1 MNLWQYVQGRGATL
15 GFLTF
20 QHASLSF
27 QTVLVGTLI
36 AIAIAMAVYRLPV
49 AAALTMT
56 SSRVA
61 LTIPSLAL
69 LALLII
75 PLGLGVAPSFAML
88 AFFAA
93 MPVIGNAI
101 VGLRSVPASLIEA
114 ARGIG
119 LPRWRILLTV
129 ELPMAWPVILT
140 GIRVST
146 QMIVGVAAIVAYV
159 LGPGLGSLIFNGLSR
174 LGGANALEMA
184 LTGDV
189 VPAATAAEWGLVNRC
204 VPDDR
209 LDEEVA
215 DLLTRATRG
224 GRESKGLGKQAFY
237 AQVGRPQAD
246 AYTLAVEVMAAATQT
261 DDAREGIAAFLEKRT
276 PDFR

>member
-1 MNLWQYVQGRGATL
+1 MNLWGYIQGREPTL
-15 GFLTF
+15 AFLTY
-20 QHASLSF
+20 QHASLAF
-27 QTVLVGTLI
+27 QTVLVGTVVAVVVAVL
-36 AIAIAMAVYRLPV
+36 VYRFPLGS
-49 AAALTMT
+49 ALTLT

-69 LALLII
+69 LALLIV
-75 PLGLGVAPSFAML
+75 PFGLGVVPSFLML

-101 VGLRSVPASLIEA
+101 VGLRSVPESTVEA

-119 LPRWRILLTV
+119 MSRMRVLLTV

-159 LGPGLGSLIFNGLSR
+159 LGPGLGSLIFNGLAR

-184 LTGDV
+184 LTGTV
-189 VPAATAAEWGLVNRC
+189 LIVLIALVFDALL
-204 VPDDR
+204 VLLGR
-209 LDEEVA
+209 L
-215 DLLTRATRG
+215 TI
-224 GRESKGLGKQAFY
+224 SKGLS
-237 AQVGRPQAD
+237 
-246 AYTLAVEVMAAATQT
+246 
-261 DDAREGIAAFLEKRT
+261 
-276 PDFR
+276 

>member
-1 MNLWQYVQGRGATL
+1 MNLWSYVQGRGEVLA
-15 GFLTF
+15 FLTY
-20 QHASLSF
+20 QHASLAF

-36 AIAIAMAVYRLPV
+36 ALLIAVAVYRLPL
-49 AAALTMT
+49 AASLTLT

-69 LALLII
+69 LALLLV
-75 PLGLGVAPSFAML
+75 PFGLGVVPSFLML
-88 AFFAA
+88 TFFAA
-93 MPVIGNAI
+93 LPVIGNAI
-101 VGLRSVPASLIEA
+101 VGLRAVPATVVES

-129 ELPMAWPVILT
+129 EFPIAWPVILT

-184 LTGDV
+184 LTGTLLIVAIALVFDALLV
-189 VPAATAAEWGLVNRC
+189 LLGRLTIAEGL
-204 VPDDR
+204 
-209 LDEEVA
+209 
-215 DLLTRATRG
+215 
-224 GRESKGLGKQAFY
+224 S
-237 AQVGRPQAD
+237 
-246 AYTLAVEVMAAATQT
+246 
-261 DDAREGIAAFLEKRT
+261 
-276 PDFR
+276 

>member
-1 MNLWQYVQGRGATL
+1 MNLWDYLQGRGEFLA
-15 GFLTF
+15 FLTY
-20 QHASLSF
+20 QHASLAF
-27 QTVLVGTLI
+27 QTVLVGTLV
-36 AIAIAMAVYRLPV
+36 AIAIAVAVHRLPL
-49 AAALTMT
+49 ASALTLT

-75 PLGLGVAPSFAML
+75 PFGLGVVPSFVML

-101 VGLRSVPASLIEA
+101 VGLRSVPDSLIES

-119 LPRWRILLTV
+119 LSRSRILLTV
-129 ELPMAWPVILT
+129 SLPIAWPVILA

-174 LGGANALEMA
+174 LGGTNSVEMA
-184 LTGDV
+184 FTGTILIVAIALVFDALLVLLGRLTV
-189 VPAATAAEWGLVNRC
+189 
-204 VPDDR
+204 
-209 LDEEVA
+209 
-215 DLLTRATRG
+215 
-224 GRESKGLGKQAFY
+224 SKGLQ
-237 AQVGRPQAD
+237 
-246 AYTLAVEVMAAATQT
+246 
-261 DDAREGIAAFLEKRT
+261 
-276 PDFR
+276 

>member
-1 MNLWQYVQGRGATL
+1 MQLWDYIQQHAENLA
-15 GFLTF
+15 FLTY

-27 QTVLVGTLI
+27 QTVLVGTVV
-36 AIAIAMAVYRLPV
+36 AIIVAAAVYRLPLGS
-49 AAALTMT
+49 ALTLT

-69 LALLII
+69 LALLIV
-75 PLGLGVAPSFAML
+75 PFGLGVVPSFIML

-101 VGLRSVPASLIEA
+101 VGLRSVPAGVVES

-119 LPRWRILLTV
+119 LSRWRILLTV
-129 ELPMAWPVILT
+129 ELPIAWPVILT

-184 LTGDV
+184 LTGTILIVLIALVFD
-189 VPAATAAEWGLVNRC
+189 GLLVLLG
-204 VPDDR
+204 R
-209 LDEEVA
+209 L
-215 DLLTRATRG
+215 TI
-224 GRESKGLGKQAFY
+224 SKGLQ
-237 AQVGRPQAD
+237 
-246 AYTLAVEVMAAATQT
+246 
-261 DDAREGIAAFLEKRT
+261 
-276 PDFR
+276 